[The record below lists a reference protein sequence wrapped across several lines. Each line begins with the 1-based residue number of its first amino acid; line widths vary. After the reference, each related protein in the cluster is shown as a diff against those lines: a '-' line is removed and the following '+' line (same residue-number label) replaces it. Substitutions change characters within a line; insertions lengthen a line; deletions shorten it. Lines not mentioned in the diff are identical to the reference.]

1 MDAQNLTW
9 KHICPFFS
17 VSRDVIYHQPLKSKE
32 YMTVLLVSLII
43 NSAIGLDLCT
53 INVTQHCLDQAAEAV
68 FPKKFEVKWYHLNKI
83 NSGEYFSS
91 YDEFRK

>member
-17 VSRDVIYHQPLKSKE
+17 VSRDAIYHQPLKSKE

-68 FPKKFEVKWYHLNKI
+68 FPKKFEIKLYHLSKI
-83 NSGEYFSS
+83 YSGEHFSS
-91 YDEFRK
+91 MMNLEK

>member
-1 MDAQNLTW
+1 MKTYLS
-9 KHICPFFS
+9 IFS
-17 VSRDVIYHQPLKSKE
+17 VSRDTIYHQPLKSKE

-43 NSAIGLDLCT
+43 NSAIGLQLQIVLCT

-68 FPKKFEVKWYHLNKI
+68 FPKKFDVKLYHLRKI
-83 NSGEYFSS
+83 YSGEHFFF